1 MKSMVGKA
9 VESKEVQTLII
20 FLIYIDIFLFNVTSQ
35 LSHSRLEEK
44 HGEELAPDE
53 SKSTVLVQIIEFFQN
68 CILSLFT
75 VELAATVYAFG
86 LRFFSHYG
94 YVFDLVLVSMMAYG
108 NAFSHGSSS
117 YSVTRLLCFLRF
129 WRCIPLLETLT
140 IEVRKERDA
149 VQQMLLDKEKELKMS
164 EFELNSKDIICEK
177 ERNLRINV
185 EKKLGGYVQDIEMLK
200 EALHIA
206 AEDVARFAEQK
217 ENGEE
222 VFFDSTPP
230 AMQPKETR
238 IIVNEDL
245 SFQVV
250 SN

>member
-1 MKSMVGKA
+1 MKAVVGKA
-9 VESKEVQTLII
+9 VESKEVQTLVI
-20 FLIYIDIFLFNVTSQ
+20 FLIYIDIFLFNVISQ
-35 LSHSRLEEK
+35 LSNSK
-44 HGEELAPDE
+44 HGGEQASDDSEN
-53 SKSTVLVQIIEFFQN
+53 TVLVQIVKFFQN

-75 VELAATVYAFG
+75 VELGAAIYAFG

-94 YVFDLVLVSMMAYG
+94 FMFDLGLVSLMTYE
-108 NAFSHGSSS
+108 NVAFSQG
-117 YSVTRLLCFLRF
+117 YSIYSMTRMLCFLRF

-140 IEVRKERDA
+140 SEVCNERDA
-149 VQQMLLDKEKELKMS
+149 VQHKLLDKEKEMKIL
-164 EFELNSKDIICEK
+164 EFELSSKDIICEK
-177 ERNLRINV
+177 ERNLRMNV
-185 EKKLGGYVQDIEMLK
+185 EKKLGGYVQDIETLK

-217 ENGEE
+217 ENSEE

-230 AMQPKETR
+230 KMQPKETR

>member
-1 MKSMVGKA
+1 MKAVVGKA
-9 VESKEVQTLII
+9 VESKEVQTLVI
-20 FLIYIDIFLFNVTSQ
+20 FLIYIDIFLFNVIFQ
-35 LSHSRLEEK
+35 LSHSSLEEK
-44 HGEELAPDE
+44 HGGEQASDDSEN
-53 SKSTVLVQIIEFFQN
+53 TVLVQIIKFFQN

-75 VELAATVYAFG
+75 VELTAVVSAFG

-94 YVFDLVLVSMMAYG
+94 YLFDLVLVSLMNYE
-108 NAFSHGSSS
+108 NAFSQG
-117 YSVTRLLCFLRF
+117 YSIYSMTRMLCFLRF

-140 IEVRKERDA
+140 IEVCNERDA
-149 VQQMLLDKEKELKMS
+149 VQYKLLDKEKEMKIL
-164 EFELNSKDIICEK
+164 EFELSSKDIICEK
-177 ERNLRINV
+177 ERNLRMNV

-217 ENGEE
+217 ENSEE

-230 AMQPKETR
+230 TMQPKETR